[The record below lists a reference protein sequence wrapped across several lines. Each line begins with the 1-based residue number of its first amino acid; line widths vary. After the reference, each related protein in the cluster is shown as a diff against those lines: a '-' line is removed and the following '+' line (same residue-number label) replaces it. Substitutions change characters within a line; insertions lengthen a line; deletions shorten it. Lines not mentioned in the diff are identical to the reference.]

1 MTLCRTISSY
11 KPRAGRYVNEGVEV
25 SCFSAPVATTI
36 DAAAAAAAIESAAA
50 ASMAEK
56 AAEAVAVALRRTIGD
71 ELKIDE
77 VLKHDDHL

>member
-36 DAAAAAAAIESAAA
+36 DAAAAAIESTAAA